1 MEPLNEAILFSVF
14 TRRIKKIRGIHNEIR
29 SLLSLWL
36 ATVCIS
42 HARRYSY
49 AIFKRCAI
57 RITYS
62 GGEKVGFKGA
72 RARAKD
78 LKRCPMRWKKQIL
91 KGTGCGQFCSEHI
104 GYARRID
111 FSRRGGQ
118 RKAEGGRRIVSCWDK
133 L

>member
-91 KGTGCGQFCSEHI
+91 KGTGCGQFCSEHRLRASNRFLA
-104 GYARRID
+104 ARRAKE
-111 FSRRGGQ
+111 SRGR
-118 RKAEGGRRIVSCWDK
+118 GRRIVSCWDK